1 MRVEKTR
8 RIIMTMVMTLILMMS
23 SVVCFAEPGDASVAG
38 TNSAVVDARG
48 GVVRVGVYHQDRE
61 TGSYTLLQSGSGF
74 LIGTGDSAG
83 VTTLITNYHVVH
95 LTQEDLEAAK
105 TYLHADSLNLVYRV
119 AVKRDTCVDAVILNE
134 SEGSDFA
141 VLSLN
146 SPIYDKEPLKFAPE
160 GSTKSTQTVYA
171 LGFPGVLTYI
181 QDDNTYTED
190 DVNVTKG
197 TISKLTKLESRSYVQ
212 HDATLSEGNSGG
224 PLVDETGSI
233 VGINVSGMSEN
244 NVYYSLSSEEITE
257 VLTTLGID
265 YVVYSGTQTTSEEPQ
280 GSETPE
286 EIDYSKLQDVIDA
299 FDDVDKKEYTSESY
313 EDYKDAVDAGRD
325 IMDNA
330 DSQSEVNS
338 AVSEIKT
345 AAASL
350 VTDKTEPGDDAT
362 GISTTTII
370 IIGAA
375 VVVVLVVIIIIVV
388 VSGRKKK
395 STPPSPEPSRGGYDP
410 FRGGQS
416 GATGSDPTTSV
427 LDGGAAPTTML
438 NGGQGGASAMLFR
451 LKTGE
456 NATVSRPV
464 FGIGKDQRQVEFC
477 VTNNTSI
484 SRRHAEIRQKNGAF
498 YLVDLNSTNGTFLN
512 GQKLSPNQEMIL
524 KSGDRIKL
532 SDEEFQFKM

>member
-1 MRVEKTR
+1 MRVEKTK

-23 SVVCFAEPGDASVAG
+23 SVVCFAEPGDTSVAG

-95 LTQEDLEAAK
+95 LTQEDLDAAK
-105 TYLHADSLNLVYRV
+105 AYLHADSLNLVYRV

-265 YVVYSGTQTTSEEPQ
+265 YVVYSGFQTTSEEPQ

-299 FDDVDKKEYTSESY
+299 FDDVDKKEFTSESY

-350 VTDKTEPGDDAT
+350 VTDKTEPGDDTT

-395 STPPSPEPSRGGYDP
+395 TTPPPAREFGDRPVS
-410 FRGGQS
+410 GQGMGS
-416 GATGSDPTTSV
+416 GTIGSDATSV
-427 LDGGAAPTTML
+427 LNGGDGPTTML
-438 NGGQGGASAMLFR
+438 NGGQGGASAMIFR

-456 NATVSRPV
+456 NATVSRQV